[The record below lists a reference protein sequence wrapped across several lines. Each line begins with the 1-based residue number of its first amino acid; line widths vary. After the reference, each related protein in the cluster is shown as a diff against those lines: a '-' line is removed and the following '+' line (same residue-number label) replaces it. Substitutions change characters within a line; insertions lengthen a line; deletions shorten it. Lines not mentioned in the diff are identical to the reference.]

1 MPSRKPTPGKRF
13 GGDGYG
19 LTVTGLDP
27 RQAALLQAWLPG
39 AEHVADLS
47 WGIVGT
53 TVLRMRH
60 EGRDVVVKAG
70 DAADRHIARELR
82 AHREWLG
89 PWHGSAP
96 ELLHG
101 DADAKLLVT
110 GYLPGE
116 LVEGR
121 PEETDPGTYRQAGR
135 LLARLHEQACTVDH
149 GYERRMRERSLGHLD
164 SSHRIDPELTARLR
178 AEVAS
183 WRDEPATLVP
193 THGDWQPRNWLVHDG
208 VVAVIDLGRADLR
221 PAHTDL
227 CRLEVQQF
235 RGRPD
240 LDAAFVDGYGRDPRT
255 QPGWRRELLREA
267 IATAVWAFRVGDEA
281 FERQGHRMIT
291 DALGG

>member
-1 MPSRKPTPGKRF
+1 M
-13 GGDGYG
+13 
-19 LTVTGLDP
+19 TGLDP
-27 RQAALLQAWLPG
+27 RQVALLEAWLPG
-39 AEHVADLS
+39 AETVRDLS

-53 TVLRMRH
+53 TVLRMHH

-70 DAADRHIARELR
+70 DDADTHIARELR

-89 PWHGSAP
+89 PWRGSAP

-110 GYLPGE
+110 RYLPGE

-121 PEETDPGTYRQAGR
+121 PEESDPETYRQAGR
-135 LLARLHEQACTVDH
+135 LLARLHGQTSTVDDD
-149 GYERRMRERSLGHLD
+149 YEPRMRARSLAHLD
-164 SSHRIDPELTARLR
+164 SPHRIDPDTAARLR

-183 WRDEPATLVP
+183 WPDEPATLVP
-193 THGDWQPRNWLVHDG
+193 THGDWQPRNWLIHDG

-235 RGRPD
+235 RGRRD
-240 LDAAFVDGYGRDPRT
+240 LEAAFVDGHGHDPRT
-255 QPGWRRELLREA
+255 RPGWRRELLREA
-267 IATAVWAFRVGDEA
+267 IGTAVWAFRVGDEA
-281 FERQGHRMIT
+281 FEQQGHRMVA
-291 DALGG
+291 DALGA